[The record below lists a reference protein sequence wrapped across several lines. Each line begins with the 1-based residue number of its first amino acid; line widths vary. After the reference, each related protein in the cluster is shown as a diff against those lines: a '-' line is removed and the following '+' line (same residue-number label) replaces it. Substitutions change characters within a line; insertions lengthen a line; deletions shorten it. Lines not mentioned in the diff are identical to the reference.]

1 MHSDTA
7 SAEMNITLTPVG
19 HVENTITEKTFT
31 PHGNDD
37 PEERLK
43 QIKKHR
49 KETRDTLSTLVI
61 RPRYAE
67 LLDGIEQ
74 FSHIVVVYWPH
85 RLPPE
90 DRQLQ
95 KVHPMGR
102 KEIPLQG
109 IFATRSPARPNPLLI
124 STVQLHKRKDNTLQV
139 QGLEAL
145 DKSPILDIKP
155 ITRALDTEEPLRYPQ
170 WIHDINQDLN
180 RSD

>member
-1 MHSDTA
+1 
-7 SAEMNITLTPVG
+7 MNITLTPVG
-19 HVENTITEKTFT
+19 HVANTITEKTFT
-31 PHGNDD
+31 PRRNDD

-43 QIKKHR
+43 QIKKYR
-49 KETRDTLSTLVI
+49 KETRNTLSTLMI
-61 RPRYAE
+61 LPRYTE

-85 RLPPE
+85 QLPPE

-124 STVQLHKRKDNTLQV
+124 STVRLRNRKDNTLQV

-145 DKSPILDIKP
+145 DGSPILDIKP
-155 ITRALDTEEPLRYPQ
+155 VIRDVDKDETLCFPQ
-170 WIHDINQDLN
+170 WIHDINQDLD
-180 RSD
+180 RDD